1 MRLLDALR
9 VVKNPRLVLVGAGG
23 KTTTLFR
30 LARELQPPVIVTATT
45 HLATD
50 QLSLADH
57 LILVERPKDLA
68 TLAGHQIQGVTLIT
82 GPETEDDRMQGV
94 EAEILESILNL
105 ANSQEYPLLI
115 EADGSRKLPLKAP
128 ADHEP
133 AIPVLGSL
141 GAAQSWLDAVIV
153 VAGLSGLGKPLTSDW
168 VHRPERFA
176 ELSGL
181 DIGAKI
187 TPDALGRVLTH
198 PSGGLKN
205 IPANARRV
213 LLLNQA
219 DTLDLQA
226 QAQRVILRGSSVASL
241 LSSYNAVIIASIKS
255 DHIYAVHESVA
266 GIVLAAGESSRFGE
280 PKQLLSWHGE
290 PFIRH
295 VARKALT
302 AGLSPVIVVTGA
314 HSSQVKRAVED
325 LEVVVVQNHSWK
337 EGQSTSIKTGLEAL
351 PHEVGAAIFLL
362 ADQPQIPIEL
372 LFKLVETHAGEHSPV
387 IVPQVDGQRA
397 NPVLFDRVIFPDL
410 HRLQGDTGGRQL
422 FSKYPITWIPW
433 HDYTALMDV
442 DSPEDYQQFL
452 ELA

>member
-68 TLAGHQIQGVTLIT
+68 TLAGHQIQDVTLIT
-82 GPETEDDRMQGV
+82 GPEIEDDRMQGV

-325 LEVVVVQNHSWK
+325 LEVVVVQN
-337 EGQSTSIKTGLEAL
+337 
-351 PHEVGAAIFLL
+351 
-362 ADQPQIPIEL
+362 
-372 LFKLVETHAGEHSPV
+372 
-387 IVPQVDGQRA
+387 
-397 NPVLFDRVIFPDL
+397 
-410 HRLQGDTGGRQL
+410 
-422 FSKYPITWIPW
+422 
-433 HDYTALMDV
+433 
-442 DSPEDYQQFL
+442 
-452 ELA
+452 

>member
-1 MRLLDALR
+1 LVDALR
-9 VVKNPRLVLVGAGG
+9 VEINPRLVLVGAGG

-68 TLAGHQIQGVTLIT
+68 TLAGHQIQDVTLIT

-141 GAAQSWLDAVIV
+141 GTARSWLDAVIV

-226 QAQRVILRGSSVASL
+226 QAQRVILGGSSVASL

-351 PHEVGAAIFLL
+351 PQEVGAAIFL
-362 ADQPQIPIEL
+362 
-372 LFKLVETHAGEHSPV
+372 
-387 IVPQVDGQRA
+387 
-397 NPVLFDRVIFPDL
+397 
-410 HRLQGDTGGRQL
+410 
-422 FSKYPITWIPW
+422 
-433 HDYTALMDV
+433 
-442 DSPEDYQQFL
+442 
-452 ELA
+452 